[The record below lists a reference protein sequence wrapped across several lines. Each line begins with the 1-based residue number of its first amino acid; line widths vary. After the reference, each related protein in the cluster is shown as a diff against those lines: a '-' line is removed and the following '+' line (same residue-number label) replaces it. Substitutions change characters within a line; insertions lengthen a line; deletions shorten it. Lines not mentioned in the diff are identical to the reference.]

1 MSAPPQAPRVPG
13 AEGPR
18 APGFVVFFVDRP
30 IFAAVVAILITLAGA
45 ISIPLLPVS
54 QFPPI
59 APPTVQVSANYN
71 GASADV
77 VERTVTLPI
86 EEQVN
91 GADGM
96 LYMSSTSAN
105 DGQMSLTVTFELG
118 RNPDLAAVNVN
129 NRVAVAEPRLP
140 EEVRRFGV
148 TVRKQSP
155 ELTLVGNLLSPDGSR
170 DALFLSNYALINVLD
185 SLKRLPGIGEV
196 GIFGE
201 RRYAMRIWLDPERL
215 AKLGLTAGD
224 VIAAVRE
231 QNVQIAAGRAG
242 APPAP
247 PNQQI
252 DVPLRTAG
260 RLSTAEEFEQIVIR
274 AEPGG
279 SLLRLGDVAR
289 VELGAQSYAGFTRL
303 SGKPATTLGIF
314 QLPEANALEV
324 SAAVRSELARLS
336 ESFPSGVA
344 QMVRFDPTRF
354 VAESISEVMRTLFE
368 AMILVFLVVYVFL
381 QDWRATLIPAV
392 TIPVSLIGTFAV
404 LNLIGFGINTIT
416 LFALVLA
423 IGLVVD
429 DAIVVVENVA
439 RLLGQGYSRREAV
452 LRSMGEVTSAIV
464 AATLVLGAVF
474 VPVALLPGTTGQLL
488 RHFGLAVSCAVL
500 ISLLN
505 ALTLSPALCARLM
518 RPESEHKGRFF
529 RGFDRGFAALVSR
542 YDRSVRGLLPRR
554 GLVLVSFG
562 LLGAATLALFR
573 SLPTGFLPDEDQ
585 GYFITSFQLPDGAS
599 LERTDAVAKEVERI
613 LLGTPGVIGTN
624 LFGGFDALT
633 GTFPPNFG
641 SVFVTLAPWDERYAK
656 GQSLD
661 SIFAS
666 VRPQLTALPGA
677 RAFALNPAPIRG
689 LSRTGGF
696 EFQLQDRA
704 AVSLDELADVSQR
717 IIDEGTRSP
726 ELQNLITS
734 FRPYAPQVFVD
745 LDRTKARTLGV
756 RISDVFETLGAFMGG
771 QYINDFDRFGR
782 LFRVY
787 AQAEGDLRAKPDDV
801 RRLWVRSER
810 GEMVPLST
818 LVTLRRVAGPRDIPR
833 YNVYRAARIQGEA
846 APGYS
851 SGQALDRME
860 AIATAVMP
868 PGMSFEWTGT
878 AFQER
883 QSGNETRVILALSL
897 LVVFLF
903 LAAQYESWSMPFAI
917 LLVVPLAF
925 LGALGAQALRGL
937 SNDLYC
943 QIGLVTLI
951 GLASKNSILIVEF
964 ARRRHAEG
972 ASLQDAAR
980 EAAEIRLRPVLMT
993 AFSFILGVV
1002 PLVISTGA
1010 GASARNSLGTAVFG
1024 GMLVATLLS
1033 LVLVPAL
1040 YVIVQGAAEAIGL
1053 RLRGGESEGGALR

>member
-1 MSAPPQAPRVPG
+1 LSAQRSPEPSDSH
-13 AEGPR
+13 GPR
-18 APGFVVFFVDRP
+18 PPDFVAFFIDRP

-45 ISIPLLPVS
+45 ISIPLMPVS
-54 QFPPI
+54 QFPLI
-59 APPTVQVSANYN
+59 APPTVQVSANYT

-77 VERTVTLPI
+77 VERTITLPI

-91 GADGM
+91 GTDGM

-105 DGQMSLTVTFELG
+105 DGQMNLTVTFELG
-118 RNPDLAAVNVN
+118 RDPDIATVNVN

-140 EEVRRFGV
+140 EEVRRFGI

-155 ELTLVGNLLSPDGSR
+155 ELTLVANLLSPDGSR

-185 SLKRLPGIGEV
+185 TLKRVPGVGRA

-215 AKLGLTAGD
+215 AKLGVTASD

-247 PNQQI
+247 ASQQLDI
-252 DVPLRTAG
+252 PLRTRG
-260 RLSTAEEFEQIVIR
+260 RLSTVEDFRAIVIR

-279 SLLRLGDVAR
+279 SLLHLGDVAR
-289 VELGAQSYAGFTRL
+289 VELGAESYAGFTRL
-303 SGKPATTLGIF
+303 TGQPAVTIGIF

-324 SAAVRSELARLS
+324 SKAVRAELARLS
-336 ESFPSGVA
+336 QGFPSGVE
-344 QMVRFDPTRF
+344 QMVRYDPTLF
-354 VAESISEVMRTLFE
+354 VSESISEVLRTLGE
-368 AMILVFLVVYVFL
+368 AMLLVFLVVYVFL

-404 LNLIGFGINTIT
+404 LYAIGFGINLIT

-439 RLLGQGYSRREAV
+439 RLVSEGHSRREAV

-474 VPVALLPGTTGQLL
+474 VPVALLPGTTGLLL
-488 RHFGLAVSCAVL
+488 RNFGLAVTCAVL

-505 ALTLSPALCARLM
+505 ALTLSPALCALLM
-518 RPESEHKGRFF
+518 RPEPERKAAFF
-529 RGFDRGFAALVSR
+529 RGFDRAFGAVVAR
-542 YDRSVRGLLPRR
+542 YDRGVRALLPRR
-554 GLVLVSFG
+554 ALVLAVFAVLFAG
-562 LLGAATLALFR
+562 NLLLFR
-573 SLPTGFLPDEDQ
+573 AVPAGFIPDEDQ
-585 GYFITSFQLPDGAS
+585 GYFITGFQLPDGAS
-599 LERTDAVAKEVERI
+599 LQRTDEVAREIERI
-613 LLGTPGVIGTN
+613 LMDTPGVVGMN
-624 LFGGFDALT
+624 LFGGFDVLT

-641 SVFVTLAPWDERYAK
+641 TVFVTLAPWDERAEK
-656 GQSLD
+656 GQSID
-661 SIFAS
+661 AIFAR
-666 VRPQLTALPGA
+666 VRPQLAAIPGA
-677 RAFALNPAPIRG
+677 RALALNPTPIRG
-689 LSRTGGF
+689 LSRVGGF
-696 EFQLQDRA
+696 EFQLQDRSGG
-704 AVSLDELADVSQR
+704 SLQELASVTER
-717 IIDEGTRSP
+717 IVDAGRRSP
-726 ELQNLITS
+726 ELRNLFSS
-734 FRPYAPQVFVD
+734 FRPYVPQIEVD
-745 LDRTKARTLGV
+745 LDRTKAKTLGV
-756 RISDVFETLGAFMGG
+756 DVDDVFETLHTFMGG
-771 QYINDFDRFGR
+771 TYINDFDRFGR
-782 LFRVY
+782 VFRVF
-787 AQAEGDLRAKPDDV
+787 AQAEGDLRTKPEDV
-801 RRLWVRSER
+801 QRLWVRSER

-818 LVTLRRVAGPRDIPR
+818 LLSLSRIAGPRDIPH
-833 YNVYRAARIQGEA
+833 YNVYRSAKIQGQA

-860 AIATAVMP
+860 EIARELMP
-868 PGMSFEWTGT
+868 QGMSFEWTGT
-878 AFQER
+878 AYQER
-883 QSGNETRVILALSL
+883 EAGNEARVILALSL

-903 LAAQYESWSMPFAI
+903 LAAQYESWSLPFAI

-925 LGALGAQALRGL
+925 LGALGAQALRGFA
-937 SNDLYC
+937 NDIYC

-972 ASLQDAAR
+972 LSLLDAAR
-980 EAAEIRLRPVLMT
+980 EAAEIRLRPVVMT
-993 AFSFILGVV
+993 AFAFILGVL
-1002 PLVISTGA
+1002 PLVLASGA
-1010 GASARNSLGTAVFG
+1010 GAVARRSLGTTVFG

-1040 YVIVQGAAEAIGL
+1040 FVIVQGTAEWVGR
-1053 RLRGGESEGGALR
+1053 RLRGGAAGGARG